1 MAAFQLIVKMT
12 ELSPIIQQQF
22 ALFNLIKRTF
32 AIMLSTHGPN
42 GAGHAFD
49 IAQIIDR
56 HVVNAY
62 AGKSVN
68 EGEIMELIEDFIE
81 AVKTYSEIAA
91 IMAAV
96 RRSRSVYY
104 SMN

>member
-1 MAAFQLIVKMT
+1 MT
-12 ELSPIIQQQF
+12 ELSPILQQQF
-22 ALFNLIKRTF
+22 TLFNLTKRAF
-32 AIMLSTHGPN
+32 AILLSTHGPN

-62 AGKSVN
+62 AGKAVN
-68 EGEIMELIEDFIE
+68 EGEIMELIGNFIE
-81 AVKTYSEIAA
+81 AVKTYSETAA
-91 IMAAV
+91 IMAAA